1 MIYIYIYLIYNA
13 VIYIYIIYIYIYN
26 MYIYIYKRVCTQD
39 GSQYQ
44 YITGRENAH
53 KAPKKLAIEKE
64 TVSPYIWHYNNDSS
78 LYLLLLQTN
87 TLHTMRLP

>member
-13 VIYIYIIYIYIYN
+13 VIYIYIIYIYIIC
-26 MYIYIYKRVCTQD
+26 IYIYKRVCTQD

-64 TVSPYIWHYNNDSS
+64 TVSPYIWHYHNDSS

>member
-1 MIYIYIYLIYNA
+1 MQL
-13 VIYIYIIYIYIYN
+13 YIYIIYIYIIC
-26 MYIYIYKRVCTQD
+26 IYIYKRVCTQD

-64 TVSPYIWHYNNDSS
+64 TVSPYIWHYNNDTFCYYKPTHYT
-78 LYLLLLQTN
+78 LCVYLDTSKY
-87 TLHTMRLP
+87 

>member
-13 VIYIYIIYIYIYN
+13 VIYIYNIYIYN

-53 KAPKKLAIEKE
+53 KAPKKLAIAKE

>member
-1 MIYIYIYLIYNA
+1 MIYIYIYIYLIYNA
-13 VIYIYIIYIYIYN
+13 VIYIYIIYIYIIC
-26 MYIYIYKRVCTQD
+26 IYIYKRVCTQD

-64 TVSPYIWHYNNDSS
+64 TVSPYIWHYAIPH
-78 LYLLLLQTN
+78 YTFCYCKPTHY
-87 TLHTMRLP
+87 TLCVYI

>member
-13 VIYIYIIYIYIYN
+13 VIYIYIIYIYN